1 MQEYTY
7 YVPILYI
14 ATYRKNRAIKH
25 NKYELEYMKTRFLK
39 KYPSLHKK
47 SENGIHY
54 LQNEISILP
63 ELIFFALKNDKIT
76 TAMPLQSPPQ
86 WTRKLKKSTAKIP
99 FHFG

>member
-39 KYPSLHKK
+39 KYPSLHKNQK
-47 SENGIHY
+47 MAYI
-54 LQNEISILP
+54 ISKTKYQFC

>member
-54 LQNEISILP
+54 LQNEISILRVD
-63 ELIFFALKNDKIT
+63 IFC
-76 TAMPLQSPPQ
+76 P
-86 WTRKLKKSTAKIP
+86 KK
-99 FHFG
+99 

>member
-1 MQEYTY
+1 MQEYTK
-7 YVPILYI
+7 YVPISYI
-14 ATYRKNRAIKH
+14 VTYRKNRAIKH

-39 KYPSLHKK
+39 KYPSMHKNQK
-47 SENGIHY
+47 IAY
-54 LQNEISILP
+54 LISKTKYQFCQ
-63 ELIFFALKNDKIT
+63 LIFFALKNDKIT